1 MLGFAMATAPLP
13 VPPDSAPTRDR
24 LVRTA
29 LRLFAE
35 RGYGGVSNRQIVEAC
50 ACTKGAIYW
59 YFESKEDLFRTVL
72 SETLADFQMRLA
84 DGIGSVADSREKLA
98 RLFGLFVE
106 VLEARDDPHR
116 DLLMLMLQ
124 RTPRGPGQADLGL
137 ATQQRMVHWITEILA
152 EGGGSG
158 SSSAETRELVAL
170 VHAAGLGVL
179 VQTAAGAST
188 ARPVLG
194 ALLRLVGGGE
204 LVAPGSKV
212 R

>member
-1 MLGFAMATAPLP
+1 MATAPIP
-13 VPPDSAPTRDR
+13 VPGDATPVRDR

-35 RGYGGVSNRQIVEAC
+35 HGYAGVSNRQIVEAC
-50 ACTKGAIYW
+50 GCTKGAIYW
-59 YFESKEDLFRTVL
+59 YFESKEDLFRSVL

-84 DGIGSVADSREKLA
+84 DGIGGAAGWQDKLG

-106 VLEARDDPHR
+106 VLESPSDPHR
-116 DLLMLMLQ
+116 DLLLLMLQ
-124 RTPRGPGQADLGL
+124 RTPRGPGMADLGP
-137 ATQQRMVHWITEILA
+137 ATQQRLVHWISEILA
-152 EGGGSG
+152 EGGAPAS
-158 SSSAETRELVAL
+158 TRDLVAL
-170 VHAAGLGVL
+170 INAAGLGVL
-179 VQTAAGAST
+179 VQTAASGQST

-204 LVAPGSKV
+204 LVVPSGGSAGG

>member
-1 MLGFAMATAPLP
+1 MLSAMATAPVPTPPEGTP
-13 VPPDSAPTRDR
+13 VRDR

-35 RGYGGVSNRQIVEAC
+35 RGYAGVSNREIVAAC
-50 ACTKGAIYW
+50 GCTKGAIYW
-59 YFESKEDLFRTVL
+59 YFESKEDLFRSVL

-84 DGIGSVADSREKLA
+84 DGIGDAATWQDKLA

-106 VLEARDDPHR
+106 VLESDDEPHR

-124 RTPRGPGQADLGL
+124 RTPRGPGQADLGP
-137 ATQQRMVHWITEILA
+137 ATQQRFVQWISEILA
-152 EGGGSG
+152 EGGDS
-158 SSSAETRELVAL
+158 TRDLVAL
-170 VHAAGLGVL
+170 IHAAGLGVL
-179 VQTAAGAST
+179 VQTAASGRST

-204 LVAPGSKV
+204 LVVPPSGARARGA

>member
-1 MLGFAMATAPLP
+1 MATAPVP
-13 VPPDSAPTRDR
+13 VPHGGTPTRDR

-35 RGYGGVSNRQIVEAC
+35 RGYAGVSNRQIVEAC
-50 ACTKGAIYW
+50 GCTKGAIYW

-84 DGIGSVADSREKLA
+84 DGIGRAVTWQEKLGG
-98 RLFGLFVE
+98 LFALFVE

-137 ATQQRMVHWITEILA
+137 ATQQRLVHWISEILA
-152 EGGGSG
+152 EGGA
-158 SSSAETRELVAL
+158 SAETRELVAL
-170 VHAAGLGVL
+170 IHAAGLGVL

-194 ALLRLVGGGE
+194 ALLRLIGGGE
-204 LVAPGSKV
+204 LDVVSGAAGPA
-212 R
+212 RR

>member
-1 MLGFAMATAPLP
+1 MATAPIPLQPGDAP
-13 VPPDSAPTRDR
+13 VRDR

-50 ACTKGAIYW
+50 GCTKGAIYW
-59 YFESKEDLFRTVL
+59 YFESKEDLFRSVL

-84 DGIGSVADSREKLA
+84 DGIGGAATWQEKLGG
-98 RLFGLFVE
+98 LFALFVE

-124 RTPRGPGQADLGL
+124 PRGPGQADLGP
-137 ATQQRMVHWITEILA
+137 ATQQRLVHWITEILA
-152 EGGGSG
+152 EGGA
-158 SSSAETRELVAL
+158 SAETRELVAL
-170 VHAAGLGVL
+170 IHAAGLGVL
-179 VQTAAGAST
+179 VQAAAGQST

-204 LVAPGSKV
+204 LAVPV
-212 R
+212 RPLVGPAR

>member
-1 MLGFAMATAPLP
+1 MATAPVP
-13 VPPDSAPTRDR
+13 VQPGTTPTRDR

-35 RGYGGVSNRQIVEAC
+35 RGYAGVSNRQIVEAC
-50 ACTKGAIYW
+50 GCTKGAIYW

-84 DGIGSVADSREKLA
+84 DGIGSAATWQEKLGG
-98 RLFGLFVE
+98 LFGLFVE

-137 ATQQRMVHWITEILA
+137 ATQQRLVHWISEILP
-152 EGGGSG
+152 EGGA
-158 SSSAETRELVAL
+158 SAETRELVAL
-170 VHAAGLGVL
+170 IHAAGLGVL

-194 ALLRLVGGGE
+194 ALLRLVVGGE
-204 LVAPGSKV
+204 LDVVSGVGPA
-212 R
+212 RR

>member
-1 MLGFAMATAPLP
+1 MATAPVSVPGEGTP
-13 VPPDSAPTRDR
+13 VRDR

-35 RGYGGVSNRQIVEAC
+35 HGYAGVSNRQIVEAC
-50 ACTKGAIYW
+50 GCTKGAIYW
-59 YFESKEDLFRTVL
+59 YFESKEDLCRSVL

-84 DGIGSVADSREKLA
+84 DGIGGATAWQDKLG

-106 VLEARDDPHR
+106 VLESDDDPHR

-124 RTPRGPGQADLGL
+124 RTPRGPGMADLGP
-137 ATQQRMVHWITEILA
+137 ATQQRLVHWISEILSD
-152 EGGGSG
+152 GGAPAS
-158 SSSAETRELVAL
+158 TRDLVAL
-170 VHAAGLGVL
+170 IHAAGLGVL
-179 VQTAAGAST
+179 VQTAASGAST

-204 LVAPGSKV
+204 LVVPAARGASSP
-212 R
+212 

>member
-1 MLGFAMATAPLP
+1 MATAPLP
-13 VPPDSAPTRDR
+13 VQPDGTPTRDR

-35 RGYGGVSNRQIVEAC
+35 RGYSGVSNRQIVEAC
-50 ACTKGAIYW
+50 GCTKGAIYW

-84 DGIGSVADSREKLA
+84 DGIGGASTPQEKLA

-106 VLEARDDPHR
+106 VLEASDDPHR

-137 ATQQRMVHWITEILA
+137 ATQQRMVHWISEILGSDGA
-152 EGGGSG
+152 GSG
-158 SSSAETRELVAL
+158 SGSADTASLVAL

-179 VQTAAGAST
+179 VQAAAGAST

-204 LVAPGSKV
+204 LEVPGGGGAS